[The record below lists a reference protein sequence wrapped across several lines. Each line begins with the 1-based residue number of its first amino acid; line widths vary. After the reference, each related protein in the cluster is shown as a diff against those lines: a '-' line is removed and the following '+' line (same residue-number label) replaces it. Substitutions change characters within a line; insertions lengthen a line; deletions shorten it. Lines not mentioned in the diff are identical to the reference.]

1 MPTGLILSMSFSLL
15 NVAPTNALQHMLAEF
30 QLPLKSPVLVFSL
43 ILFIILL
50 APIVLGKI
58 KVPGI
63 IGYIISGIIIG
74 PNGFN
79 LLEKNSAVNLFSTIG
94 LLYIM
99 FIAGLELDMAEFKKK
114 KYKSFTFGFFTF
126 IIPLV
131 LGFPICYY
139 LLDFSLSASILTSS
153 MFATHTL
160 VAYPLASRYGISKNE
175 AVAIT
180 VGGTILTDTAVL
192 IILAVIIGSQQGSL
206 DMLFWVQLIVSLGI
220 FSFVM
225 FVIIPRITRWFF
237 VRLDSEKTSHFIF
250 VLSVVFF
257 AAFLAQLAGV
267 EAIIGAFVAG
277 LALNRLIPPSSIL
290 MNRIEF
296 TGNALFIPFFLISV
310 GMIVDVRVFLQESE
324 ALIIAGVLTTLALS
338 SKWLAARLTAKVFRY
353 SLAQSN
359 LIFGLS
365 SAHAAATLAIILVG
379 YNAKIIDESV
389 LNATIV
395 LILITCIV
403 ASFATEGAAKS
414 ITAAQMEKYE
424 DDSEPDDTEKILVAV
439 ADFARLEQMVDLA
452 SLMKEPSS
460 SHPIHLLSVV
470 HNNES
475 AENNLKEARKK
486 LEGLQHYASAADT
499 EVQIITTLDY
509 NAANGVS
516 RTSKEI
522 SATTLL
528 LGWPRKTTFLNK
540 FMSDKT
546 ETIIENTERNILICH
561 LAKPV
566 AVHDRIVLICPY
578 ATEHDPGFH
587 YWLSKVCMLAKE
599 LSAPVYCQCRLNMQ
613 NAIVEYLDEQSL
625 PITFHFR
632 DIMDW
637 DNAAEVKKR
646 LKPDDLCVF
655 VAARK
660 ESLSYHKSYENL
672 QKDLE
677 HSFAG
682 VSRILIY
689 PQSGIFQR
697 NKQVVAF
704 NRLDETDP
712 I

>member
-1 MPTGLILSMSFSLL
+1 
-15 NVAPTNALQHMLAEF
+15 MLAEF
-30 QLPLKSPVLVFSL
+30 HLPLKSPVLVFSL

-50 APIVLGKI
+50 SPIVLGKI

-63 IGYIISGIIIG
+63 IGYIIAGIVIG

-79 LLEKNSAVNLFSTIG
+79 ILEKNSAVNLFSTIG

-114 KYKSFTFGFFTF
+114 KYKSFTFGFLTF

-131 LGFPICYY
+131 LGLPICYY
-139 LLDFSLSASILTSS
+139 LLDFSFAASILTAS
-153 MFATHTL
+153 MFSTHTL
-160 VAYPLASRYGISKNE
+160 VAYPLVSRYGIAKNE

-206 DMLFWVQLIVSLGI
+206 DALFWVQLVISLAI
-220 FSFVM
+220 FSFIM

-237 VRLDSEKTSHFIF
+237 VRLESEKTSHFIF

-277 LALNRLIPPSSIL
+277 LALNRLIPTSSIL

-310 GMIVDVRVFLQESE
+310 GMIVDVRVFLQEPE
-324 ALIIAGVLTTLALS
+324 PLIIAGVLTSLALV
-338 SKWLAARLTAKVFRY
+338 SKWLAAESTRKIFRY
-353 SLAQSN
+353 SKAQGK

-379 YNAKIIDESV
+379 FKAGIVSESV

-403 ASFATEGAAKS
+403 ASFATEGAAKR
-414 ITAAQMEKYE
+414 ITADAVVETEDNAEPENEEKL
-424 DDSEPDDTEKILVAV
+424 LVAV
-439 ADFARLEQMVDLA
+439 ADFDKLQPMVDLA
-452 SLMKEPSS
+452 ALIKERRSPN
-460 SHPIHLLSVV
+460 PICLLSVV

-475 AENNLKEARKK
+475 AETNLKEARKK
-486 LEGLQHYASAADT
+486 LEGLQHYASAGDT
-499 EVQIITTLDY
+499 GVELLTTLDY
-509 NAANGVS
+509 NAANGVV

-522 SATTLL
+522 AASMIM

-540 FMSDKT
+540 FMTDKA
-546 ETIIENTERNILICH
+546 EAIIDNTDKHIFVCH

-566 AVHDRIVLICPY
+566 AVHERIVLICPS
-578 ATEHDPGFH
+578 ANEHEPGFH
-587 YWLSKVCMLAKE
+587 YWLAKVCLLAKE
-599 LSAPVYCQCRLNMQ
+599 LSCAVYCQCKLDVQ
-613 NAIVEYLDEQSL
+613 NAIVDYLEENDL
-625 PITFHFR
+625 PVIFHFR

-637 DNAAEVKKR
+637 SSSNDIRKL
-646 LKPDDLCVF
+646 LKPNDFLVF
-655 VAARK
+655 VAARR
-660 ESLSYHKSYENL
+660 ESLSFLRAYENL
-672 QKDLE
+672 QKELE
-677 HSFAG
+677 LSFG
-682 VSRILIY
+682 SVSRILIY
-689 PQSGIFQR
+689 PPLNVYED

-704 NRLDETDP
+704 NRHDED
-712 I
+712 